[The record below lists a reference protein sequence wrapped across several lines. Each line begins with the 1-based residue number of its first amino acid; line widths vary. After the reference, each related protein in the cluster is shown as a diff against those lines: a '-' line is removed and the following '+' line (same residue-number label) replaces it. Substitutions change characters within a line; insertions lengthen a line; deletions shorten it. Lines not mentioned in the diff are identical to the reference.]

1 MAGRP
6 RLPVSTFG
14 SIRTIEVA
22 PGRFRATTRFR
33 DWDGQT
39 RKVTATGS
47 SRNAA
52 TTVLKTDL
60 AQRMHVGDTTDSV
73 TAGSPF
79 SVLAEAWLEDLML
92 DVDRADSTKDI
103 YERELRGL
111 VLPTFEHFTVREV
124 TVGRIERFLKL
135 QRATS
140 YTRAKHSRTI
150 LSMVLGFAVRREII
164 MRNPIKDTSRI
175 KKPPHTPKALTMEQ
189 ISAIRAA
196 ARVRRTAEGTKGPRP
211 DGQVRELIEVMLGT
225 ATRIGETLALRR
237 CDVDMAAD
245 PPRVHISGMVIV
257 RKGVGVYR
265 QEHPKTHES
274 NRIVAVPAF
283 AAEVIRHRLALIPGD
298 AADQLLFFTRNGTP
312 LGPHTTFCWLRGSVA
327 FLGGID

>member
-14 SIRTIEVA
+14 SIKTIEVA

-33 DWDGQT
+33 AWDGQT

-52 TTVLKTDL
+52 ITVLKTDL
-60 AQRMHVGDTTDSV
+60 AQRMHDGDTTDSV

-79 SVLAEAWLEDLML
+79 TVLAEAWLEELML

-164 MRNPIKDTSRI
+164 MRNPVKDTSRI
-175 KKPPHTPKALTMEQ
+175 KKPPHTPRRSPWSRFRRSALLPACGARPRARKARGPM
-189 ISAIRAA
+189 
-196 ARVRRTAEGTKGPRP
+196 AR
-211 DGQVRELIEVMLGT
+211 
-225 ATRIGETLALRR
+225 
-237 CDVDMAAD
+237 
-245 PPRVHISGMVIV
+245 SGSSS
-257 RKGVGVYR
+257 R
-265 QEHPKTHES
+265 
-274 NRIVAVPAF
+274 
-283 AAEVIRHRLALIPGD
+283 
-298 AADQLLFFTRNGTP
+298 
-312 LGPHTTFCWLRGSVA
+312 
-327 FLGGID
+327 